1 MGHRIDPIENLC
13 SIVNRKLYEGGKQYR
28 SKADIWEAKSNI
40 CAEVS
45 PDDIGKLTNYIDHRL
60 VKVIERKG
68 HACTGR
74 HAYKYLLLCYLC

>member
-28 SKADIWEAKSNI
+28 SEADIWEAKSNI

-45 PDDIGKLTNYIDHRL
+45 PDDIGKLTNYIDDRL
-60 VKVIERKG
+60 VKVIKRKG
-68 HACTGR
+68 R
-74 HAYKYLLLCYLC
+74 YINM